1 MPGIKQ
7 GVLLSSS
14 FIRTIP
20 SALDLHQICRSIEID
35 RSWADLGI
43 EIYYPEITTGG
54 ESHPALKRCRAIIV
68 LIFKRW
74 DSLASHEF
82 AEFKISKTDY
92 LNYYSPLAKNWKHVM
107 LLLTIEIDQSF

>member
-1 MPGIKQ
+1 MPGMKQ

-35 RSWADLGI
+35 RSWADSGI
-43 EIYYPEITTGG
+43 EIDYPEITTGG

-74 DSLASHEF
+74 DSLVSHEF
-82 AEFKISKTDY
+82 AEFQISKTDY
-92 LNYYSPLAKNWKHVM
+92 LNYDSLLAKNWKHVM
-107 LLLTIEIDQSF
+107 LLLRIEINQSF